1 MLKVDDVQAIIDFC
15 RVQGHSARKAA
26 RVFRRARNTIQ
37 RVLKEGAEGLR
48 GNLRQRAPQVL
59 LEVHRQLIDDILLG
73 REGGLVWGKQ
83 RHNGLSITNLLREQK
98 DYQGSVS
105 QVRRYIQRRREELG
119 LLPRGEVTLDR
130 IREAT
135 GLCEGDWTEVKIVL
149 DGAFISIWLFV
160 MRFRYSGAL
169 FVRGYRAAD
178 AESLR
183 DGFQRA
189 FERFGGVPP
198 TIQLDNQKMAVAK
211 LLVGRERRETKD
223 YAAFRAH
230 YGYRSQY
237 TMRCSPDENGAV
249 EATMGP
255 AARWLTP
262 IPKVARMDD
271 LNAYLDGCC
280 ERYMRHQIRDRTG
293 LVGENYAREKDLLIP
308 LPERRYDTARVERGK
323 VVDQCRFVYRN
334 VWYSV
339 PVAYRGRD
347 VTVLGYAEEVAAR
360 CDGREIA
367 RHARGFRKGERVLN
381 PLHYL
386 PVLRKKPH
394 ALDHA
399 EAFRRWELPLIYER
413 FREELGRRSEGDGL
427 REYVEILSLLSSFPQ
442 KTVTAA
448 LRRAA
453 ATRTFSADAVRF
465 FVRLQERAADAPP
478 LEAKA
483 CWGVPMGSLPPL
495 DLSRYNALAM

>member
-1 MLKVDDVQAIIDFC
+1 MLKVDDIQAIIDYC
-15 RVQGHSARKAA
+15 RGQGHSARKAA
-26 RVFRRARNTIQ
+26 RVFRRARKTVI
-37 RVLKEGAEGLR
+37 RVLKEGVEGLR
-48 GNLRQRAPQVL
+48 SGVRRRRPQVL
-59 LEVHRQLIDDILLG
+59 LAEHRELIDDILLG

-83 RHNGLSITNLLREQK
+83 KHNGLSITNLLRTQRGYE
-98 DYQGSVS
+98 GSVS
-105 QVRRYIQRRREELG
+105 QVRRYIQERRGSLG

-130 IREAT
+130 LREIT
-135 GLCEGDWTEVKIVL
+135 GLCEADWTEVKIVL
-149 DGAFISIWLFV
+149 DGAFLSIWLFV

-198 TIQLDNQKMAVAK
+198 TIQKDNQKMAVAK
-211 LLVGRERRETKD
+211 LLTGRERRETKD

-237 TMRCSPDENGAV
+237 TMRSSPDENGAV

-262 IPKVARMDD
+262 VPQVTRMAD
-271 LNAYLDGCC
+271 LNAYLEGCC
-280 ERYMRHQIRDRTG
+280 EQYMRHQIRDRTG
-293 LVGENYAREKDLLIP
+293 LVGENFADEKNLLLP
-308 LPERRYDTARVERGK
+308 LPPRRYDTARERPAK
-323 VVDQCRFVYRN
+323 VVDQSRFPYRD

-347 VTVLGYAEEVAAR
+347 VTVLGYAEEVVAR

-381 PLHYL
+381 PFHYL
-386 PVLRKKPH
+386 PVLRRKPH

-399 EAFRRWELPLIYER
+399 EAFRRWDLPLVYER
-413 FREELGRRSEGDGL
+413 FREELARRSEGDGL
-427 REYVEILSLLSSFPQ
+427 REYVEILSLLSAFPQ

-448 LRRAA
+448 LRRSA
-453 ATRTFSADAVRF
+453 ATGTFSAEAVRF
-465 FVRLQERAADAPP
+465 CIRMEERAADAPP
-478 LEAKA
+478 LEAKEQ
-483 CWGVPMGSLPPL
+483 WGVPMGSLPPL

>member
-1 MLKVDDVQAIIDFC
+1 MLKVDDIKAIIDYC

-26 RVFRRARNTIQ
+26 QVFRRARRTIA
-37 RVLKEGAEGLR
+37 RVLEEGVEGIR
-48 GNLRQRAPQVL
+48 GRFRKRRPQVL
-59 LEVHRQLIDDILLG
+59 LKEHQTLIDDVLLG

-83 RHNGLSITNLLREQK
+83 KHNGLSITNLLREK
-98 DYQGSVS
+98 LGYEGSVS
-105 QVRRYIQRRREELG
+105 QVRRYIQERRGELG
-119 LLPRGEVTLDR
+119 LLPRGDVTLDR
-130 IREAT
+130 VREAT
-135 GLCEGDWTEVKIVL
+135 GLCEADWTEVKIVL
-149 DGAFISIWLFV
+149 DGVFITIWLFV
-160 MRFRYSGAL
+160 MRFRFSGAL

-189 FERFGGVPP
+189 FEWFGGVAPVV
-198 TIQLDNQKMAVAK
+198 QLDNQKMAVAQ
-211 LLVGRERRETKD
+211 LLTGRERRETKD

-237 TMRCSPDENGAV
+237 IMRSSPDENGTV

-262 IPKVARMDD
+262 VPHVARMAD
-271 LNAYLDGCC
+271 LNVYLEGCC
-280 ERYMRHQIRDRTG
+280 ERYMSHQIRDRSG
-293 LVGENYAREKDLLIP
+293 LVGENFADEKNLLIP
-308 LPERRYDTARVERGK
+308 LPPRRYDTARIDRCK
-323 VVDQCRFVYRN
+323 VVDQSRFVYRN

-367 RHARGFRKGERVLN
+367 RHARGFRKGEHVLN

-386 PVLRKKPH
+386 PVLRRKPH

-399 EAFRRWELPLIYER
+399 EVFRRWDLPLIYER
-413 FREELGRRSEGDGL
+413 FRGELARRSEGDGL

-448 LRRAA
+448 LRRSA
-453 ATRTFSADAVRF
+453 ATQTFNPEAVRF
-465 FVRLQERAADAPP
+465 FIRLQERAADAPP
-478 LEAKA
+478 LKA
-483 CWGVPMGSLPPL
+483 RENWGVPMGALPPL
-495 DLSRYNALAM
+495 DLSQYNALAL

>member
-1 MLKVDDVQAIIDFC
+1 MLKVDDIQAIIDYC

-26 RVFRRARNTIQ
+26 QVFRRARRTIA
-37 RVLKEGAEGLR
+37 RVLEEGVEGIR
-48 GNLRQRAPQVL
+48 GRFRKRRAQVL
-59 LEVHRQLIDDILLG
+59 LKEHRALIDDVLLG

-83 RHNGLSITNLLREQK
+83 KHNGLSITNLLREK
-98 DYQGSVS
+98 LGYEGSVS
-105 QVRRYIQRRREELG
+105 QVRRYIQERRGSLG
-119 LLPRGEVTLDR
+119 LLPKGEVTLDR
-130 IREAT
+130 LREAT
-135 GLCEGDWTEVKIVL
+135 GLCEADWTEVKIVL
-149 DGAFISIWLFV
+149 DGAFITIWLFV
-160 MRFRYSGAL
+160 MRFRFSGAL

-189 FERFGGVPP
+189 FEWFGGVAPVV
-198 TIQLDNQKMAVAK
+198 QLDNQKMAVAQ
-211 LLVGRERRETKD
+211 LLTGRERRETKD

-237 TMRCSPDENGAV
+237 TMRSSPDENGAV

-255 AARWLTP
+255 VARWLTP
-262 IPKVARMDD
+262 VPQVVRMAD
-271 LNAYLDGCC
+271 LNVYLEGCC
-280 ERYMRHQIRDRTG
+280 ERYMSHQIRDRSG
-293 LVGENYAREKDLLIP
+293 LVGENFADEKNLLIP
-308 LPERRYDTARVERGK
+308 LPPRRYDTARMDRCK
-323 VVDQCRFVYRN
+323 VVDQSRFVYRK

-367 RHARGFRKGERVLN
+367 RHPRGFRDGERVLN

-386 PVLRKKPH
+386 PVLRHKPH
-394 ALDHA
+394 TLDHA
-399 EAFRRWELPLIYER
+399 EVFRRWDLPLVYER
-413 FREELGRRSEGDGL
+413 FREELARRSEGDGL
-427 REYVEILSLLSSFPQ
+427 REYVEILSLLSAFPQ
-442 KTVTAA
+442 KSVTAA

-453 ATRTFSADAVRF
+453 ASRAFSAEAVRF
-465 FVRLQERAADAPP
+465 FIRLQERADDAPV

-483 CWGVPMGSLPPL
+483 HWGVPAGQLPDL
-495 DLSRYNALAM
+495 DLTRYNSLAI